1 MNISEQEQQQDQ
13 QQQGTQ
19 LAQESVQDEPIQ
31 RPLFQSRED
40 ENGATLQVALP
51 GVKKEDL
58 KLTFHQSS
66 LMIEATRSDE
76 VPQEWIT
83 HRDTGGGKRYALDV
97 RLTSVFDGT
106 KTTASLDAGILTLQ
120 VPLREEAK
128 PREIQVS

>member
-1 MNISEQEQQQDQ
+1 MNITEQDP

-19 LAQESVQDEPIQ
+19 LAQPQSAQDEPIQ

-40 ENGATLQVALP
+40 ENGATLQIALP
-51 GVKKEDL
+51 GVKKDDL

-66 LMIEATRSDE
+66 LRIEATRSDE
-76 VPQEWIT
+76 VPQGWKT

-106 KTTASLDAGILTLQ
+106 KTTASLEAGILTLQ
-120 VPLREEAK
+120 VPIREEAK
-128 PREIQVS
+128 PREIEVS